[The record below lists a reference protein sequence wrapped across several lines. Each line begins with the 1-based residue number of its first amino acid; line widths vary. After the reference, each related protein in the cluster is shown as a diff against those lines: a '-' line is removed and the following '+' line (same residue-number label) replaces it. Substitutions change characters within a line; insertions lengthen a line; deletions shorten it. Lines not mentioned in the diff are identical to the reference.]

1 MNKRFFSRWFG
12 VALILGMVGCS
23 SRVQELRL
31 VSYNIHHCAGA
42 DGKVDLKRVAGV
54 IAKERP
60 DCVGLNEVD
69 VKVKRSGNIDEAT
82 ELGRMLGLHATFVE
96 SVPVQGGSYGNAILS
111 KEKPLSVQRISL
123 PGREPRTLLL
133 CEFSDCWFGATHF
146 SLQETNR
153 VASAEIIRNEL
164 AKKTAGKPVFIT
176 GDWNAKPDSK
186 PVTAMRGFLKI
197 LSDETRDTFNG
208 FGKRKLDPVYCIDYI
223 AVDKAS
229 AERIKVKESRVVPD
243 AVTSDHNLIA
253 VAVEITAD

>member
-1 MNKRFFSRWFG
+1 MNKRFLSRWFG

-23 SRVQELRL
+23 SQVQELRL

-42 DGKVDLKRVAGV
+42 DGKVDLKRVADV

-60 DCVGLNEVD
+60 DYVGLNEVD
-69 VKVKRSGNIDEAT
+69 VKAKRSGNIDEAT
-82 ELGRMLGLHATFVE
+82 ELGRMLGLHATFAE
-96 SVPVQGGSYGNAILS
+96 SIPLQGGSYGNAILS
-111 KEKPLSVQRISL
+111 KEKPLSVLRIPL

-133 CEFSDCWFGATHF
+133 CEFSDCWFGATHL
-146 SLQETNR
+146 SLQKMNR
-153 VASAEIIRNEL
+153 VTSAEIIRSEI

-186 PVTAMRGFLKI
+186 TVAAMRGFLKI

-229 AERIKVKESRVVPD
+229 AERIKVKESRVTPD
-243 AVTSDHNLIA
+243 AVTSDHNL
-253 VAVEITAD
+253 VAVVVEMTAD